1 MLAGMWN
8 NMKSQSLMVGMQNGT
23 ASWEE
28 SFAILIK
35 QNILSQYN
43 PALRLLDTNPNELK
57 IYVRTKT
64 CT

>member
-1 MLAGMWN
+1 
-8 NMKSQSLMVGMQNGT
+8 MVEMQNGT

-28 SFAILIK
+28 SFVILIK
-35 QNILSQYN
+35 LSILSQYN
-43 PALRLLDTNPNELK
+43 PALMLLNTNPNELK